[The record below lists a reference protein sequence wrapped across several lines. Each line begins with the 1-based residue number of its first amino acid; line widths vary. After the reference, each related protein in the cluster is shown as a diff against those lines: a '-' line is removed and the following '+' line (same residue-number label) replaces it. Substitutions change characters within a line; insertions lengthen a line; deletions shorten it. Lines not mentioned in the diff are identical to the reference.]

1 MKFLFVIDNL
11 STGGAQ
17 RQLVNLA
24 IGLKRRNYV
33 VEVFC
38 YSSGDFLA
46 QPLHEINV
54 PIHWYI
60 KGGRFSPGV
69 VMFLRKLIDTR
80 HYNLLLS
87 FLTTPNFYS
96 ILAGKIFGTQHLPV
110 LVSERSSDYPGWVS
124 KTEKIVRRLYR
135 LSDHVIVNS
144 NHQRVNLSSLFPSY
158 SKRITTIYN
167 GYDLNLF
174 TPSQK
179 EPDNHRLKI
188 LVVASVS
195 PYKNGL
201 CLIEALR
208 ILKNKFA
215 LFPQVDWIGQ
225 RVMVGNRLTSLL
237 EMEQALN
244 LYGLENQWCWWDQRI
259 DIINQLYQHDVLVH
273 PSFVEGLP
281 NVVCEALACGR
292 PVIVSNTLDHPYLVQ
307 DGQSGYLFDW
317 QNPSDL
323 AEKIRLFGELSSD
336 ERANLG
342 RNGRRFAE
350 LHLSMD
356 RYIDEFEKLFLD
368 VINEGRL

>member
-24 IGLKRRNYV
+24 IGLKKRNYV

-38 YSSGDFLA
+38 YSAGDLLA
-46 QPLHEINV
+46 QPLYKMDI

-60 KGGRFSPGV
+60 KSGRFSPGV
-69 VMFLRKLIDTR
+69 VVFLRKLIEKGQ
-80 HYNLLLS
+80 YNLLLS

-96 ILAGKIFGTQHLPV
+96 ILAGKFFRAQRLPV

-124 KTEKIVRRLYR
+124 RTERIVRQLYR
-135 LSDHVIVNS
+135 FADHVIVNS
-144 NHQRVNLSSLFPSY
+144 NHQRLNLASRFPSFY
-158 SKRITTIYN
+158 RRITTIYN

-174 TPSQK
+174 TPSQN
-179 EPDNHRLKI
+179 EPDNHPLKI
-188 LVVASVS
+188 LVIASVS

-208 ILKNKFA
+208 ILKDKYA
-215 LFPQVDWIGQ
+215 LFPHVDWIGQ
-225 RVMVGNRLTSLL
+225 RVMSGNRLIALQ
-237 EMEQALN
+237 EMGRTLQ
-244 LYGLENQWCWWDQRI
+244 LYGLENQWRWLDQRS
-259 DIINQLYQHDVLVH
+259 DIVDQLYQHDVLVH

-292 PVIVSNTLDHPYLVQ
+292 PVIVSNILDHPRLVQ
-307 DGQSGYLFDW
+307 DGKSGYLFDW
-317 QNPSDL
+317 QDPADL
-323 AEKIRLFGELSSD
+323 AEKIRLFGELSRD
-336 ERANLG
+336 EKANLG

-350 LHLSMD
+350 SHLSME
-356 RYIDEFEKLFLD
+356 RYIDEFEKLFLN
-368 VINEGRL
+368 ILNEE